1 MINVSTDHSPLRRH
15 TKPIDSEWPHPSG
28 GSLSPHRKSP
38 FSRNGHTPQPEAFH
52 LIEKVHSIGMAIL
65 PRRKPFTSSEKPIQP
80 EWPHPPGGSLSP
92 HRKSLFIR
100 NGHIFTSSFIRHHD
114 LSSII
119 ASLSSI
125 ESKRLKRENVRRT
138 CGDTLSS
145 SSSL

>member
-15 TKPIDSEWPHPSG
+15 TKPIHSEWPHPSG
-28 GSLSPHRKSP
+28 GSLSPHRKS
-38 FSRNGHTPQPEAFH
+38 
-52 LIEKVHSIGMAIL
+52 LIEKAHLVEMATP
-65 PRRKPFTSSEKPIQP
+65 PRRKLFTSSKKSIQS

-92 HRKSLFIR
+92 HRKSPFIR

-114 LSSII
+114 LPSIM

-145 SSSL
+145 SSGL

>member
-1 MINVSTDHSPLRRH
+1 MINVSTDHSSLRRH
-15 TKPIDSEWPHPSG
+15 TKPIHSEWPHPSG

-38 FSRNGHTPQPEAFH
+38 FSRNGHTPQAEAFH
-52 LIEKVHSIGMAIL
+52 LIEKAHSVGMATP
-65 PRRKPFTSSEKPIQP
+65 PRRKPFTSSKKPIQS

-92 HRKSLFIR
+92 HRKSPFIR

-114 LSSII
+114 LPSIM

-125 ESKRLKRENVRRT
+125 EPKRLKRENVRRT

-145 SSSL
+145 SSGL